1 MFSKFLSRDKIAL
14 LLYLVTFF
22 YLISQSAIYSPD
34 TSSYLKA
41 SIWRSPGYSTF
52 SVIFKFIFKDYF
64 DIVTVGFQLIF
75 GLFSVH
81 FFARQLSKII
91 KINTIVFFGIL
102 LVLVFPFYYPLYV
115 ANNICSEGLS
125 YPLYLLF
132 LGFSIDFLFLD
143 KTKSF
148 SFLIVCC
155 ILLALTRGQFLICA
169 LVVAVIYALKYKRT
183 LFKQKHLIIVMLLI
197 LSIPITSAIDKT
209 FHKLTRDQ
217 FVSTPFTYVNACAG
231 ALYVS
236 NMDNLKDISNPDDK
250 AIFKICLEKM
260 SKNNWLMSYK
270 ENATLEEK
278 YEYFHDNLV
287 NICNLTLH
295 NKGRD
300 YYISKGYE
308 KTEALIKVENTSKR
322 LYFTLVKNNFK
333 NYSLLFLS
341 NLTHAFKSIF
351 VMIFIVF
358 CVIFSG
364 AKLIKSYNIN
374 YALMLFFSTLTLG
387 NAMVVAFASHS
398 IMRYLFYN
406 YNLIIILIVLLYQI
420 LKRKYAS

>member
-364 AKLIKSYNIN
+364 TKLIKSYNIN

>member
-278 YEYFHDNLV
+278 YFHDNLV

-364 AKLIKSYNIN
+364 TKLIKSYNIN
-374 YALMLFFSTLTLG
+374 YALMLF
-387 NAMVVAFASHS
+387 FASHS

>member
-81 FFARQLSKII
+81 FFARQLTKII

-364 AKLIKSYNIN
+364 TKLIKSYNIN

>member
-1 MFSKFLSRDKIAL
+1 
-14 LLYLVTFF
+14 
-22 YLISQSAIYSPD
+22 
-34 TSSYLKA
+34 
-41 SIWRSPGYSTF
+41 
-52 SVIFKFIFKDYF
+52 
-64 DIVTVGFQLIF
+64 
-75 GLFSVH
+75 
-81 FFARQLSKII
+81 
-91 KINTIVFFGIL
+91 
-102 LVLVFPFYYPLYV
+102 
-115 ANNICSEGLS
+115 
-125 YPLYLLF
+125 
-132 LGFSIDFLFLD
+132 
-143 KTKSF
+143 
-148 SFLIVCC
+148 
-155 ILLALTRGQFLICA
+155 
-169 LVVAVIYALKYKRT
+169 
-183 LFKQKHLIIVMLLI
+183 MLLI

-278 YEYFHDNLV
+278 YFHDNLV

-364 AKLIKSYNIN
+364 TKLIKSYNIN
-374 YALMLFFSTLTLG
+374 YALMLF
-387 NAMVVAFASHS
+387 FASHS